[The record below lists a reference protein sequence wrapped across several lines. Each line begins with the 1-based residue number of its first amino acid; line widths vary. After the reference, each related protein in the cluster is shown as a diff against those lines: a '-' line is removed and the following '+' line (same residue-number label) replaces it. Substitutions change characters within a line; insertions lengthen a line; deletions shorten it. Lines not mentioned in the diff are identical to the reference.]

1 LKKQYQ
7 YQDYPTAC
15 YQLNGLNNNQQNPI
29 NYPPPPSYPGPGGY
43 QLTPPGLFGY
53 SRPSSPTM
61 NPMYPH
67 SNVSW
72 TKKKKENVS
81 FLFIIFTYSLILII
95 LDIMSLKYIYIYLY
109 IILYYKIYFLEF

>member
-15 YQLNGLNNNQQNPI
+15 YQLNGLNNNQPNPI
-29 NYPPPPSYPGPGGY
+29 SYPPPPSYAGPGGY
-43 QLTPPGLFGY
+43 QPTPPGLFGY
-53 SRPSSPTM
+53 SRPGSPTM
-61 NPMYPH
+61 NPMYPY

-72 TKKKKENVS
+72 IEKKR
-81 FLFIIFTYSLILII
+81 FIFIYYHYFQFDSYHPRHYVTEV
-95 LDIMSLKYIYIYLY
+95 YIYIYLY